1 MTPIKKLFVSL
12 HIENKIHEVGELV
25 SDGSQVYF
33 RYHPDFLNLSLNL
46 SPFKLK
52 FNTEIQSAE
61 NVPFEGLF
69 GLFADSLP
77 DGWGRLLLDRMLIN
91 KGYDLTSIN
100 MLDRLAFVG
109 SQGMGA
115 LVYRPEILDFEHR
128 FEQLDLDEFARASEN
143 VLQGNAEDF
152 VEELHH
158 LGGSSGGARPKILVG
173 FNPSNHQL
181 IAKQSSLPEGYEP
194 WMVKF
199 PSTFDQKDIANI
211 EYAYYLMAKDAGI
224 NISDSLLLKGNSGA
238 AYFATKRFDFNKN
251 GRLHMHS
258 AAGLMHDNF
267 RLTNMDYGHLMD
279 CAFKLEKDVHAAEKV
294 LRLAMFNVLSCNKDD
309 HSKNVSF
316 LMDSSGKWQ
325 LAPAYD
331 LTYSQ
336 STHGFQSMAVA
347 GESLQPGAKHF
358 QELANYFHIKNMGIM
373 KDQVAE
379 ILNLWPIYALKADVQ
394 IESSSL
400 IHKSIQKKLKDL
412 SSSN

>member
-1 MTPIKKLFVSL
+1 MSQIKKLFVSL
-12 HIENKIHEVGELV
+12 HIENEIHEVGEMV
-25 SDGSQVYF
+25 VDETQVYF
-33 RYHPDFLNLSLNL
+33 RYRPDFLTSSLNL

-52 FNTEIQSAE
+52 FNSEIQSAE
-61 NVPFEGLF
+61 HVPFEGLF
-69 GLFADSLP
+69 GIFADSLP

-91 KGYDLTSIN
+91 KGYDLSSIN
-100 MLDRLAFVG
+100 MLDRLAVVG

-143 VLQGNAEDF
+143 ILQGNAEDL
-152 VEELHH
+152 VEELYH

-173 FNPSNHQL
+173 FNPTNQQL
-181 IAKQSSLPEGYEP
+181 MAKRNSLLEGYEP
-194 WMVKF
+194 WMIKF

-224 NISDSLLLKGNSGA
+224 AISDSLLLKGTSGTE
-238 AYFATKRFDFNKN
+238 YFATKRFDFNKN

-279 CAFKLEKDVHAAEKV
+279 CAFKLEKDIHAAEKV

-309 HSKNVSF
+309 HSKNISF

-358 QELANYFHIKNMGIM
+358 QELANYFHLKDVGVM

-379 ILNLWPIYALKADVQ
+379 ILNLWPTYSLKAGVQ
-394 IESSSL
+394 TDSSR
-400 IHKSIQKKLKDL
+400 IIQKSIQKKLKEI
-412 SSSN
+412 